1 MNRDTVEGKLDEI
14 KGKVKQSIGETFG
27 DEKLANSG
35 AADQVKGNAKEAW
48 GKTKDAVHAVTDD
61 AVSKGN
67 DIRSRMTSTAQN
79 AKDAVSEKM
88 EDIKGD
94 RKRSA

>member
-1 MNRDTVEGKLDEI
+1 MNRDTAEGKFDEV
-14 KGKVKQSIGETFG
+14 KGKVKQSIGETLG

-35 AADQVKGNAKEAW
+35 AADQVKGSAKEAW
-48 GKTKDAVHAVTDD
+48 GKTKEALHAVTDD
-61 AVSKGN
+61 AESKGN
-67 DIRSRMTSTAQN
+67 DIRSRITSTAQN

-88 EDIKGD
+88 DDIKGD